1 MIRRL
6 PRPALVNIEAVLR
19 AVETGP
25 VDDEGFPVALKDLDG
40 NLADAAVRDM
50 RVLLAAILS
59 RLGGRQTAQA
69 HAYRTRQILTCLGWI
84 PVRFAYI
91 RKAGTTAFLTAL
103 GVTARSTAAAR
114 DRVVRC
120 AALCGSF
127 AEGCGMLRRLTGI
140 HICVSKVRA
149 LALAYGE
156 QCLQMQEQAS
166 SDVRAYPART
176 PKDGETKTVR
186 TLFCMLDGTGAPCTK
201 KDTAD
206 SEGKNGEA
214 AGTRQI
220 RVVVFGEYEWLD
232 KKGRPSPFPGSF
244 SYAVSGE
251 GIADVTGLVRKLG
264 MARGYGTVARM
275 QCVADGEDAIE
286 KALRDAFRDAVF
298 TNDFIHACEHLHTCC
313 ENLGLT
319 NDAMQREYRFLKGLL
334 YRIGATAVI
343 KRLETKYAAALA
355 ASTHADKELD
365 YLRKRKHNM
374 RYGQLRKDGFF
385 IASGH
390 VEAAARILVVR
401 RCKQAGMHWRHKNAI
416 RISAILARLRSAA

>member
-1 MIRRL
+1 M
-6 PRPALVNIEAVLR
+6 R

-25 VDDEGFPVALKDLDG
+25 VDDDGFPVTLKELDDK
-40 NLADAAVRDM
+40 LAEAAVHDM
-50 RVLLAAILS
+50 RALLSAVLS
-59 RLGGRQTAQA
+59 RIGSRKTAQA
-69 HAYRTRQILTCLGWI
+69 HGYRTRQILTCFGWI
-84 PVRFAYI
+84 PVRFAYV
-91 RKAGTTAFLTAL
+91 RKVGATAFLMAL
-103 GVTARSTAAAR
+103 GITARSTAAAR
-114 DRVVRC
+114 DRIVRC

-127 AEGCGMLRRLTGI
+127 AEGRGMLRRLTGI
-140 HICVSKVRA
+140 QASVSKVRA

-156 QCLQMQEQAS
+156 QCLRMQEQAS
-166 SDVRAYPART
+166 SDVRSYPAHA

-232 KKGRPSPFPGSF
+232 KKGRPAPFPGSF

-251 GIADVTGLVRKLG
+251 EIADVTGLVRKLG

-275 QCVADGEDAIE
+275 QCVADGEEALE
-286 KALRDAFRDAVF
+286 KAMRNAFRDATF
-298 TNDFIHACEHLHTCC
+298 TNDFIHACGHLHACC
-313 ENLGLT
+313 ENLGLA
-319 NDAMQREYRFLKGLL
+319 NEAMQREYRFLKGLL

-343 KRLETKYAAALA
+343 KRLETKYAAALL
-355 ASTHADKELD
+355 ASTTADKELD
-365 YLRKRKHNM
+365 YLRKRKQNM
-374 RYGQLRKDGFF
+374 CYGKLRKEGFF

-416 RISAILARLRSAA
+416 CISAILAQLRSAA